1 MATVFV
7 VEIDK
12 VMLCTAKPT
21 AFGDFNSDLDI
32 AREFNWDS
40 VLLPMGSVFFLRPKI
55 PFVYYI
61 LEPTVIQG
69 FSAFVMST
77 SLLQAFDYPF
87 KLLTVL
93 PLLSRIFN
101 FWYINQDLEAQ
112 GSDFDLR
119 IGSFIN
125 NHVWGELLG
134 ILLLACAAL
143 KLGFKG
149 WILVHFDLVKQQGSP
164 EKQISTSQAD
174 VYSNDYW
181 SKHLFINEITKT
193 IKAYTG
199 DRVEDLQTMVE
210 EWDQQV
216 KVQGK
221 FIPLRESSFDVV
233 HKMDPR
239 T

>member
-77 SLLQAFDYPF
+77 
-87 KLLTVL
+87 
-93 PLLSRIFN
+93 
-101 FWYINQDLEAQ
+101 DLEAQ